1 MRVASEA
8 PHGGFTPP
16 ALSRSTLP
24 ESLRR
29 MPSPGALF
37 RRANSASELLA
48 LAAPALALAPP
59 ATALQSRSRPQVSTR
74 LAGGGGSPRAP
85 PSPRRNMAT
94 RGGVATAMQGPIEIA
109 QRDAI
114 ARATPFAYRQCNHCS
129 GLCLNP
135 RDFGAGVFCSGECA
149 ISFAMLKSDPL
160 LAPQPQRRSD
170 TNAQRWRARSDEIL
184 ASSSG
189 DRGWH
194 GVGSHE
200 SGQTTPRNS
209 SEDGSPD
216 TRRAGRAGSELL
228 A

>member
-16 ALSRSTLP
+16 ALSRSMLP
-24 ESLRR
+24 DILRR
-29 MPSPGALF
+29 IPSPGALF

-48 LAAPALALAPP
+48 LRAAAPALAPP
-59 ATALQSRSRPQVSTR
+59 AMASQERRPQLSMLLDGR
-74 LAGGGGSPRAP
+74 GRAPRAP
-85 PSPRRNMAT
+85 PSPHRNMSP
-94 RGGVATAMQGPIEIA
+94 RSGVAVAMQGPVEIA
-109 QRDAI
+109 QREVI
-114 ARATPFAYRQCNHCS
+114 AQANPFAYRQCNHCS

-149 ISFAMLKSDPL
+149 ISFAMLKKDPL
-160 LAPQPQRRSD
+160 LAPEPQRRSGS
-170 TNAQRWRARSDEIL
+170 NAQRWRARSDEIL

-200 SGQTTPRNS
+200 SGQTIAGNS

-216 TRRAGRAGSELL
+216 ARRAGRAGSRLL